1 VGVHCYSVVSANSKL
16 YLCSGEETYDA
27 LQQVLEE
34 MVATGSLKKS
44 VDVPLS
50 SPSEATEQLEVEWH
64 LCSDHKL
71 MSLVTGMSGSG
82 LNSECF
88 LCNWDRSEPFAAV
101 SARTGDAVKRSQA
114 WAEAYLRPLHDII
127 NKVSALRT

>member
-1 VGVHCYSVVSANSKL
+1 VGVHCCSVVRVDSKL
-16 YLCSGEETYDA
+16 YLCAGEETYDA

-34 MVATGSLKKS
+34 MVVTGSLKKT

-50 SPSEATEQLEVEWH
+50 SSSDEATEQLEVVWH

-71 MSLVTGMSGSG
+71 MSLVAGMGGSG
-82 LNSECF
+82 LNSCCF

-101 SARTGDAVKRSQA
+101 SARTEDTIKRSQA
-114 WAEAYLRPLHDII
+114 WAETYLRPLHDSI
-127 NKVSALRT
+127 NKVCA